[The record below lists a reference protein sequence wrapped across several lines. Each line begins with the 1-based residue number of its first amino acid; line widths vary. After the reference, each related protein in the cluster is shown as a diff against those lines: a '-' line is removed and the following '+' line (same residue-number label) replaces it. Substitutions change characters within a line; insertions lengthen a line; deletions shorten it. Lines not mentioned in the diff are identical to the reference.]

1 MQQSDPVDNLI
12 ANLEKRDN
20 RESQILFE
28 GHFKNPQIPFISVD
42 LSDPCS
48 DKSQGALRIQA
59 MHDSGCAKT
68 TIRTDVFKRIPNAE
82 KIQIN
87 QMPNVFVQSCSGEK
101 SKILGHAALRFT
113 FQGENGKTVSFIH
126 DVLITDFVQH
136 ALLVGR
142 DFTGSQAK
150 LMETNSHLYYQII
163 QIVLTIRKKT

>member
-1 MQQSDPVDNLI
+1 MQQKEPVDNLI

-101 SKILGHAALRFT
+101 SKI
-113 FQGENGKTVSFIH
+113 
-126 DVLITDFVQH
+126 
-136 ALLVGR
+136 
-142 DFTGSQAK
+142 
-150 LMETNSHLYYQII
+150 
-163 QIVLTIRKKT
+163 

>member
-68 TIRTDVFKRIPNAE
+68 TIRTDVFKAY
-82 KIQIN
+82 
-87 QMPNVFVQSCSGEK
+87 QMQ
-101 SKILGHAALRFT
+101 
-113 FQGENGKTVSFIH
+113 
-126 DVLITDFVQH
+126 
-136 ALLVGR
+136 
-142 DFTGSQAK
+142 
-150 LMETNSHLYYQII
+150 
-163 QIVLTIRKKT
+163 KKFK

>member
-1 MQQSDPVDNLI
+1 MELV
-12 ANLEKRDN
+12 ATA
-20 RESQILFE
+20 
-28 GHFKNPQIPFISVD
+28 IS
-42 LSDPCS
+42 P
-48 DKSQGALRIQA
+48 
-59 MHDSGCAKT
+59 HDSGCAKT

-136 ALLVGR
+136 ALLVGC
-142 DFTGSQAK
+142 F
-150 LMETNSHLYYQII
+150 LVY
-163 QIVLTIRKKT
+163 IVYSWKF